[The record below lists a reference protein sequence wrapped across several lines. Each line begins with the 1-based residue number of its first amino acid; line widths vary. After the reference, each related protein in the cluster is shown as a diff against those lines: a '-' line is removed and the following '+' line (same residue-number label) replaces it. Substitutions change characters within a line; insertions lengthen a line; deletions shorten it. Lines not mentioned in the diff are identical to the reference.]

1 MRRKKH
7 AAACAAVDVEQVLA
21 DMHSPDEEVRGRAV
35 RELCPCHA
43 GWETFEQHVGAVS
56 RLTRDGSRAVRAHA
70 LHVFQDAAEMH
81 SLGDPA
87 HRLQF
92 MEEMTR
98 KKRASRFRPEEAERE
113 ARHKGKVKKWRRG
126 RIGI

>member
-1 MRRKKH
+1 MGRKKK
-7 AAACAAVDVEQVLA
+7 AAPAAVDIERVLA
-21 DMHSPDEEVRGRAV
+21 DVESADEEVRGKAV
-35 RELCPCHA
+35 REFCPCHA
-43 GWETFEQHVGAVS
+43 GWETFEQHVTVVS

-87 HRLQF
+87 HRLQL

-113 ARHKGKVKKWRRG
+113 ARQKGKVKKWRRG

>member
-7 AAACAAVDVEQVLA
+7 AAPADVDIERVLA
-21 DMHSPDEEVRGRAV
+21 DVESPDAEVRGKAV
-35 RELCPCHA
+35 REFCPCHA
-43 GWETFEQHVGAVS
+43 GWETFERHVVVVW
-56 RLTRDGSRAVRAHA
+56 RLTRDASRAVRAHA

-81 SLGDPA
+81 DLGDVA

-92 MEEMTR
+92 IEEKTR

-113 ARHKGKVKKWRRG
+113 ARRKARVEKWRRG

>member
-1 MRRKKH
+1 MGRKKK
-7 AAACAAVDVEQVLA
+7 AAPAAVDIERVLA
-21 DMHSPDEEVRGRAV
+21 DVQSPDEEVRGKAV
-35 RELCPCHA
+35 REFCPCHA
-43 GWETFEQHVGAVS
+43 GWETFEQHVVVVS
-56 RLTRDGSRAVRAHA
+56 RLTRDKSRAVRAHA

-113 ARHKGKVKKWRRG
+113 ARQKGKVKKWRRG
-126 RIGI
+126 HTGI

>member
-1 MRRKKH
+1 MGRKKH
-7 AAACAAVDVEQVLA
+7 AAPAAVDIGRVLA
-21 DMHSPDEEVRGRAV
+21 DAQSADEEVRGKAV
-35 RELCPCHA
+35 REFCPCHA
-43 GWETFEQHVGAVS
+43 GWETFERHVTVVS
-56 RLTRDGSRAVRAHA
+56 RLTRDASRAVRAHA
-70 LHVFQDAAEMH
+70 LHVFQDAAEMQ

-87 HRLQF
+87 HRLQL

-113 ARHKGKVKKWRRG
+113 ERQKGKVKKWRRG

>member
-1 MRRKKH
+1 MGKKKKH
-7 AAACAAVDVEQVLA
+7 EDCAAVDIGQVLA
-21 DMHSPDEEVRGRAV
+21 DMESPDDEVRGKAV

-43 GWETFEQHVGAVS
+43 GWEAFEQHVAAVS

-87 HRLQF
+87 HRIQF

-98 KKRASRFRPEEAERE
+98 KKRASPRRPEEVERE
-113 ARHKGKVKKWRRG
+113 ARQKGRVKKWKRG
-126 RIGI
+126 RVGI

>member
-1 MRRKKH
+1 M
-7 AAACAAVDVEQVLA
+7 ADVESA
-21 DMHSPDEEVRGRAV
+21 DEERWRKAV
-35 RELCPCHA
+35 REFCPCHA
-43 GWETFEQHVGAVS
+43 GWETFEQHVFVVS
-56 RLTRDGSRAVRAHA
+56 RLTRDASRAVRAHA

-113 ARHKGKVKKWRRG
+113 ARLKGKVRKWRRG